1 MLTRDRIIECLG
13 TFRSEVLTF
22 WENVYNQD
30 VMMAINS
37 INEVQDSL
45 MTIAKNS
52 HQLFHFEIIT
62 K

>member
-30 VMMAINS
+30 ATLAICS
-37 INEVQDSL
+37 INES
-45 MTIAKNS
+45 
-52 HQLFHFEIIT
+52 
-62 K
+62 